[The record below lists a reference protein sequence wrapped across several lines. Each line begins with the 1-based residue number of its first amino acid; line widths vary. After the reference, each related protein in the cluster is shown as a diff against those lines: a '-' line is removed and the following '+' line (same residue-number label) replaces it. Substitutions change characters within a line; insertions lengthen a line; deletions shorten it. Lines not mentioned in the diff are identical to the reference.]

1 MQKPTFVYKTYINT
15 TPEQLWQGLTEP
27 AFTQRYGGTTLE
39 SDWKVGSTITWDDH
53 GVTIADPAQVVLE
66 FEPYRRLA

>member
-27 AFTQRYGGTTLE
+27 AFTQRFGGQLLNRIGR
-39 SDWKVGSTITWDDH
+39 WGSTITWDDH

>member
-27 AFTQRYGGTTLE
+27 AFTQRYGGQLLNRIGRWGRRSPGMTT
-39 SDWKVGSTITWDDH
+39 V
-53 GVTIADPAQVVLE
+53 
-66 FEPYRRLA
+66 